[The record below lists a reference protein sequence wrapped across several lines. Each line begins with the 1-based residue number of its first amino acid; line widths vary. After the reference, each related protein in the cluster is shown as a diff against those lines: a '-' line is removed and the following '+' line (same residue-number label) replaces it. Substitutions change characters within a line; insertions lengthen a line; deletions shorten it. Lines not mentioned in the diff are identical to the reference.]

1 MCVYVHTYCS
11 SPEDHFDVY
20 FTAVAGNRSLAIQHG
35 VKVSANAAVCV
46 CVFVTPHLLPP
57 VFIDSTGS

>member
-35 VKVSANAAVCV
+35 VKVSANAAACVCV
-46 CVFVTPHLLPP
+46 CVC
-57 VFIDSTGS
+57 DSTFAPPCFH